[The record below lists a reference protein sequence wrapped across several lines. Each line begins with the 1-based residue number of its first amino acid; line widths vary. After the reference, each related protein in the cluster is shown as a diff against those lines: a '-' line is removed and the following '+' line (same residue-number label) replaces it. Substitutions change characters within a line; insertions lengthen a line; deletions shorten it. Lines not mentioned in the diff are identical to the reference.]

1 MSQFKRAIATTLVAA
16 GALAGG
22 TASASAATVDLSDV
36 VRAAKLDPAR
46 PDGGTTAGSKADV
59 EIVEAALYLEGLLGY
74 GYVDGSYGTKTISAY
89 GSWQRKLGYTGADAD
104 GIPGITSLRK
114 LGNRWGFSVVQ

>member
-1 MSQFKRAIATTLVAA
+1 MSQLKRAFATTLVAA
-16 GALAGG
+16 GCLTGA
-22 TASASAATVDLSDV
+22 ASAGAAPTVDLSDV
-36 VRAAKLDPAR
+36 VKAAKLDPAR

-59 EIVEAALYLEGLLGY
+59 EVVESALFYEGLLGY

-104 GIPGITSLRK
+104 GVPGLVSLRK
-114 LGNRWGFSVVQ
+114 LGNRWGFNVVQ